1 MDCLGFLN
9 YNRDSKDLP
18 LKEDFQ
24 VEEKKIDV
32 DLKNNVK
39 MENFTLNYV
48 RGFAQ
53 SDEDP

>member
-1 MDCLGFLN
+1 MVCLGFLN
-9 YNRDSKDLP
+9 YHRDSKDLP